1 MTESE
6 RPPGRMDP
14 TVPTVARMY
23 DYFLGGKD
31 NFPADREAAE
41 KVLELSKQGG
51 ANVREAA
58 RANRDF
64 LVRAVETVARA
75 GVRQFLDIGTG
86 LPTQDNV
93 HQVAHRIIPDAKV
106 VYSDND
112 PIVLVHARALLA
124 DNPETVIIDGDA
136 HDPKGLLA
144 AAAHHLD
151 FSQPVAVLVVA
162 LFHYFDSDDEVADIV
177 QALREPLVP
186 GSHLI
191 ISHAYVERGQSAP
204 GRRSQTLDVYRRTTS
219 GLLHLRDY
227 DVVRTYFDGL
237 ELLEP
242 GLVPVQD
249 WRNDDPFLIPGL
261 EKGGIL
267 GGVGRVPEA
276 GRVPE
281 PDRGQP

>member
-1 MTESE
+1 MTEPE
-6 RPPGRMDP
+6 RPPGKMDP

-41 KVLELSKQGG
+41 RVLELSREGG
-51 ANVREAA
+51 ADVREVA
-58 RANRDF
+58 RANRGF
-64 LVRAVETVARA
+64 LIRAVEAVARA

-124 DNPETVIIDGDA
+124 DNPDTVIIDGDA

-144 AAAHHLD
+144 AAAQHLD
-151 FSQPVAVLVVA
+151 FSRPVAVLGVA
-162 LFHYFDSDDEVADIV
+162 LFHFFGDDEEVAGIV
-177 QALREPLVP
+177 RALREPLVP

-191 ISHAYVERGQSAP
+191 ISHAYVERGQS
-204 GRRSQTLDVYRRTTS
+204 TLDRKIETEDVYRRTTS
-219 GLLHLRDY
+219 GALHWRDR
-227 DVVRTYFDGL
+227 DMVRGYFDGL

-242 GLVPVQD
+242 GVVPVQD
-249 WRNDDPFLIPGL
+249 WRNDDPFIAPGL

-267 GGVGRVPEA
+267 GGVGRVP
-276 GRVPE
+276 
-281 PDRGQP
+281 

>member
-1 MTESE
+1 MTERE
-6 RPPGRMDP
+6 RLPGKIDP

-41 KVLELSKQGG
+41 RILALSSQRG
-51 ANVREAA
+51 ANVREMA
-58 RANRDF
+58 RANRGF
-64 LVRAVETVARA
+64 LVRAVEAMARA

-124 DNPETVIIDGDA
+124 DNPDTVIIDGDA
-136 HDPKGLLA
+136 HDPKALLA

-151 FSQPVAVLVVA
+151 FSRPVAVLAVA
-162 LFHYFDSDDEVADIV
+162 LFHFFEDDGEVAGIIR
-177 QALREPLVP
+177 ALREPLSP

-191 ISHAYVERGQSAP
+191 ISHAYVEKGQSAP
-204 GRRSQTLDVYRRTTS
+204 DLRSETQDVYRRTTS
-219 GLLHLRDY
+219 GVLHLRDH
-227 DVVRTYFDGL
+227 DVVSTYFEGL

-249 WRNDDPFLIPGL
+249 WRNDDPFIPPGL

-267 GGVGRVPEA
+267 GGVGRVP
-276 GRVPE
+276 
-281 PDRGQP
+281 